1 MKIKNHPLLT
11 EEVDF
16 SLLAAQRVSVDETES
31 LTNIIGRNWINNINT
46 IVGKNATGKT
56 TIMKLVMGILEL
68 LLENKSITQT
78 RLQESVN
85 SSGKMQETTFYRR
98 Y

>member
-1 MKIKNHPLLT
+1 
-11 EEVDF
+11 
-16 SLLAAQRVSVDETES
+16 
-31 LTNIIGRNWINNINT
+31 
-46 IVGKNATGKT
+46 
-56 TIMKLVMGILEL
+56 MKLVMGILEL